1 MPPLTNTYFSETPS
15 LKKENSIFKGDP
27 IIWYIV
33 LAFSIISV
41 LLVYSATQS
50 LAYRE
55 NSGDTVH
62 YLKKHSLFLILSL
75 VVMWLAH
82 LIDYRFYARVSR
94 LALQVS
100 IPLLVITMF
109 FGVEFNE
116 ATRSLVIP
124 GLNVSFR
131 PFDLAKLALITHL
144 AVMLSRRQQNIKNL
158 QESLTPMMIWIGIIC
173 GLIAVNN
180 FSTSFVTFVTALLVM
195 FIGRVPLRY
204 FASITIV
211 GLLVI
216 SIALVSGSRWETF
229 KSRVK
234 AYYELIK
241 FPEKSQNTQIE
252 QSFIAIG
259 TGGFFGKGPGRSS
272 QQEFLSQAYSDFI
285 FAILVE
291 EYGFLGGIT
300 VIFLYIAL
308 LYRAMIIMAR
318 SNRPFGGL
326 LAAGLAFSLVMQ
338 ALVHICVTLGLVP
351 VTGLPLPFLSMGGT
365 SLLFT
370 GATVG
375 IILSVSRG
383 DIQE

>member
-62 YLKKHSLFLILSL
+62 YLKKHSLFLVLSL

-82 LIDYRFYARVSR
+82 LIDYRFYARLSR
-94 LALQVS
+94 LALQISV
-100 IPLLVITMF
+100 PLLVITMF
-109 FGVEFNE
+109 FGVELNE
-116 ATRSLVIP
+116 ATRSLIIP

-131 PFDLAKLALITHL
+131 PFDLAKLALIAHL
-144 AVMLSRRQQNIKNL
+144 AAMLSRRQQNIENI
-158 QESLTPMMIWIGIIC
+158 QESLMPMITWIGIIC

-180 FSTSFVTFVTALLVM
+180 FSTSFVIFVTSLLVM
-195 FIGRVPLRY
+195 FIGRVPVRY
-204 FASITIV
+204 FATIAVV

-216 SIALVSGSRWETF
+216 GIALVSGSRWETF

-234 AYYELIK
+234 SYYELIET
-241 FPEKSQNTQIE
+241 PEKAQNTQIE

-259 TGGFFGKGPGRSS
+259 TGGFWGKGPGRST

-285 FAILVE
+285 FAVLVE
-291 EYGFLGGIT
+291 EYGFIGGAI
-300 VIFLYIAL
+300 VIFLYMAL
-308 LYRAMIIMAR
+308 LYRSMIIMSR
-318 SNRPFGGL
+318 SNRAFGGL
-326 LAAGLAFSLVMQ
+326 LATGLAFSLVMQ

-351 VTGLPLPFLSMGGT
+351 VTGLPLPLLSMGGT

-370 GATVG
+370 GATIG